1 MKETTIQFP
10 AEEVTLPSKGLLYPK
25 DSPLS
30 KGVIEMKYMTAKEED
45 ILTNANLISNGT
57 VIDKLLQSLIVT
69 DFNYD
74 DLLLGDKNA
83 ILVAA
88 RILGYGPDY
97 SFNYRGESLQ
107 VDLSTLKDK
116 LMDESLV
123 IDGKNEFSFTLPTSK
138 REVIFKLVTHSDE
151 KKIEQELKG
160 LKKINKNSSPEL
172 TTRMK
177 HQMVSVDNNRESKF
191 IRDFIDNEF
200 LARDARELRKYIR
213 KIQPDVD
220 LSHEYEDGNGNTITI
235 DIPVGVRF
243 FWPDASI

>member
-74 DLLLGDKNA
+74 NLLLGDKNA